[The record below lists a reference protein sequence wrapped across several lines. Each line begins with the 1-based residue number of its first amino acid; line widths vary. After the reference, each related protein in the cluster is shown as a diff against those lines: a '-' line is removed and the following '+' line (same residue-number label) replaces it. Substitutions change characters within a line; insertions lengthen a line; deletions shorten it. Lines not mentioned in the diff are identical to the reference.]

1 MKRNIKAKK
10 NEIIIV
16 SQWENRK
23 VSVPLPKLSKG
34 SVWFNTRFEDRGRL
48 CDTRVVSPSQFVTI
62 SQTTFNEICKVCTVK
77 QLKAISDV
85 LGDNQKAMVFRDI
98 INQHLDIREIQ
109 KQARRS
115 RRKFST

>member
-1 MKRNIKAKK
+1 MKRKIKAKK
-10 NEIIIV
+10 NEIVIV

-23 VSVPLPKLSKG
+23 VSVPLPKLNG
-34 SVWFNTRFEDRGRL
+34 PVWFNTKFEDRGRL

-85 LGDNQKAMVFRDI
+85 LGDNQKAMLFRDI
-98 INQHLDIREIQ
+98 INQHLDIREF
-109 KQARRS
+109 K
-115 RRKFST
+115 